1 MAFCS
6 EDGFMGSRKEDLQT
20 RAINFHIKGARSREL
35 LIHIKRALNSSS
47 FPAHLVIGNQ
57 SFPSIWCSGH
67 REVTPV
73 SVPSCCLAVGRE
85 GHASEGGTE
94 GWHRAGAQSQ
104 GHGQPQDQHL
114 EGAPAM
120 ARGGVG
126 VLQPPW
132 ALALRGS
139 HGLNP
144 CTCTGMWAWGQQNSP
159 GIWKF

>member
-94 GWHRAGAQSQ
+94 GWHRAGAQS
-104 GHGQPQDQHL
+104 GGTEPLPAPGPAPGGDTRNGQRW
-114 EGAPAM
+114 GWCFTATM
-120 ARGGVG
+120 
-126 VLQPPW
+126 
-132 ALALRGS
+132 GS
-139 HGLNP
+139 
-144 CTCTGMWAWGQQNSP
+144 CFE
-159 GIWKF
+159 K